1 MAEKGDRVAEKAR
14 EQSKPKL
21 NKKNTLIKWFVD
33 CITVGAIMNTTAFLL
48 IIGLLKGYDLAIIR
62 KNIREQTIPI
72 IVTGYRVWP
81 IASIISFTFIP
92 WERRIVFFSCVGLFW
107 GIYMS
112 IISARL

>member
-1 MAEKGDRVAEKAR
+1 
-14 EQSKPKL
+14 
-21 NKKNTLIKWFVD
+21 
-33 CITVGAIMNTTAFLL
+33 MNTTAFLL
-48 IIGLLKGYDLAIIR
+48 IIGVLKGYDSATIT